1 MMHGSKVIGIHLP
14 LLLLTLIFTPAQILA
29 EGVVIGVILPMS
41 GSHASLG
48 HMQKNSMLLAV
59 EEINSTGAISG
70 EPLQLDIRDSRGQ
83 IRTARTFI
91 DHFVKDKQYAVVLG
105 GFSSKVAVSLAEKCE
120 QRRIPLV
127 LMTGSEDAIT
137 LQEQRFVFRIAPPRS
152 RYLAAALD
160 FAATGLD
167 ISRAA
172 LIMERSSYGDSMAR
186 TVRKAAREA
195 KWELSGDWKFEI
207 GSRNLESLYAEASK
221 TEPDAIFMAAF
232 PPDGSKIVR
241 ELRGILPDTVIFN
254 LVPAST
260 TAGSYAQC
268 GEPCRYVL
276 NPSLWQPGVFKSG
289 VRYKEKYLARF
300 GSEPDYHGAQA
311 YAAVLVAAQAIRRS
325 GVAEPE
331 PVRDALESISVNTP
345 YGKVSFRQFDG
356 FVNQYDPLNYLVQ
369 WSGTGFEVVWPE
381 RYRTASP
388 VLPKSD

>member
-1 MMHGSKVIGIHLP
+1 MMRGSKVTGIYLP
-14 LLLLTLIFTPAQILA
+14 LLLLALIFSPVQTRA

-48 HMQKNSMLLAV
+48 HMQRNSMLLAV
-59 EEINSTGAISG
+59 EEINSRDGISG
-70 EPLQLDIRDSRGQ
+70 EPLRLDIRDSRGQ
-83 IRTARTFI
+83 TRYARTVI

-137 LQEQRFVFRIAPPRS
+137 LQEHKFVFRIAPPRS
-152 RYLAAALD
+152 RYPAAALD
-160 FAATGLD
+160 FAVIGLD
-167 ISRAA
+167 IVRVA

-186 TVRKAAREA
+186 TVREAAREA
-195 KWELSGDWKFEI
+195 KWEISGEWKFEI
-207 GSRNLESLYAEASK
+207 GSRNLESLYTKVSEAG
-221 TEPDAIFMAAF
+221 PDAVFMAAF

-241 ELRGILPDTVIFN
+241 ELREILPDTDIFN

-268 GEPCRYVL
+268 GKPCRNVL
-276 NPSLWQPGVFKSG
+276 NPSLWQPEVLKSG
-289 VRYKEKYLARF
+289 VRYKEKYLAMF

-331 PVRDALESISVNTP
+331 PVRDALESIAVNTP

-356 FVNQYDPLNYLVQ
+356 FVNQNDPLNYLVQ
-369 WSGTGFEVVWPE
+369 WSGTGFEVIWPK
-381 RYRTASP
+381 RFKTAEP
-388 VLPKSD
+388 VLPGR